1 MATQFAWQLRSVL
14 NDISIYSS
22 VKYSNDI
29 IFIKQ
34 THQLILLYQM
44 FF

>member
-1 MATQFAWQLRSVL
+1 MATQFAWLLRSVL
-14 NDISIYSS
+14 NDISTYSS

-34 THQLILLYQM
+34 THQLILLYKM